1 MLAGYPSNGLLNG
14 VSNAGLTGW
23 WRKIGLAGNA
33 CVGLGAGWCDFGVV
47 VVAVLKGGVK
57 GGGSSV
63 GAGARSWD

>member
-33 CVGLGAGWCDFGVV
+33 CVWVWVRDGVILV
-47 VVAVLKGGVK
+47 WLLL
-57 GGGSSV
+57 
-63 GAGARSWD
+63 RC